1 MRSNLAKMTAKMA
14 KLRPKLAQMHL
25 VAKGAGASTGGGVQN
40 ISQEAFVS
48 CSQFRVGIRV
58 VSNRV
63 VFRVVVLL
71 FVLWVSC
78 CSFCAYL

>member
-1 MRSNLAKMTAKMA
+1 MIY
-14 KLRPKLAQMHL
+14 HL
-25 VAKGAGASTGGGVQN
+25 EHGFIARQGTPRQ
-40 ISQEAFVS
+40 IQETFVS
-48 CSQFRVGIRV
+48 CSTFRVGIRV

-78 CSFCAYL
+78 CSFCAYLEAGIT